1 MLTTIAKKE
10 NRERSKNNNLIIID
24 NKINNSQLNFILK
37 SVFNKKSFLN

>member
-37 SVFNKKSFLN
+37 SVFNKNSFLN